1 MKSTLDTVAFF
12 KTLRETLESLNDK
25 DAGRLM
31 KCLFAYDD
39 GEDPDMAKASPVV
52 KAIFPLVAEP
62 LDRLT
67 KMRMNKARP
76 QTNRKRT
83 ANEPQTDSN
92 ADQTESKAD
101 QTDRIGAYHNHNH
114 NHILNHPSYEGNIG
128 RNPKVQKAFGF
139 STERT
144 DGDYDEIAR
153 RLREERE
160 AAE

>member
-12 KTLRETLESLNDK
+12 KTLRETLESLSDK

-62 LDRLT
+62 LERLT
-67 KMRMNKARP
+67 KMRMNKVRP

-92 ADQTESKAD
+92 ADQT
-101 QTDRIGAYHNHNH
+101 DRIGAYHNH